1 MKKLTKDQRY
11 NRKRRKDG
19 KRDFSSVQREDG
31 SRGVRVTRRALSI
44 RVSAKAY
51 ERLCEMSAAAGVARW
66 EMLTRILIKSLPSYA
81 SHDTSQSITA
91 RYSWP
96 TLTDDDDNR
105 KVKYKGVTGDK
116 QITYD
121 ITSTAWKKLDYHKV
135 YTGLSKARIVQS
147 LILNYKPLTEEQK
160 EKQKQYREEYLRSI
174 EEWKRG
180 MRDEPYKNS
189 KFINRGNGDIVHKKG
204 IAMEYWDEA
213 EVEEYFKLCEE
224 SMEKR
229 KHREGERE
237 EWLSRLS
244 DND

>member
-19 KRDFSSVQREDG
+19 QRDFRSVPREDG
-31 SRGVRVTRRALSI
+31 SRGVRVTRRDLSVRI
-44 RVSAKAY
+44 NADAY
-51 ERLCEMSAAAGVARW
+51 ERLVDMSAAAGVARW

-81 SHDTSQSITA
+81 SSSSSESITS

-96 TLTDDDDNR
+96 TLTEADLNH
-105 KVKYKGVTGDK
+105 KVKYKGATGDK

-121 ITSTAWKKLDYHKV
+121 ITSTAWKKLEYHKV

-160 EKQKQYREEYLRSI
+160 DKQRQYREEYLRSV

-180 MRDEPYKNS
+180 IIEEPYKNS

-213 EVEEYFKLCEE
+213 EVEEYLKLAEE
-224 SMEKR
+224 SAAK
-229 KHREGERE
+229 RE
-237 EWLSRLS
+237 E
-244 DND
+244 